1 MAMLGTDGRYHLV
14 PAGSTVPCG
23 NHEHNQWILWA
34 TNGTSY
40 RIQLPYRG
48 AEGWESDRDGI
59 DWMVEVSGPVKLPAH
74 VAGVERCP
82 ALAEYWP
89 RPVDGT
95 RIGRIREKLTTTF
108 GPGCACCRKAIAVA
122 VDHDPVTGVVRG
134 YLCRDCNARVGGCLH
149 VSGCAFAE
157 YLHEPPAR
165 DLDLI
170 YPRTPTAREKVRLR
184 RVRELA
190 DAPPELAETG

>member
-1 MAMLGTDGRYHLV
+1 
-14 PAGSTVPCG
+14 VPCG

-122 VDHDPVTGVVRG
+122 VD
-134 YLCRDCNARVGGCLH
+134 LH